1 MKVFACYSDE
11 DEIEYRWNTILQF
24 GESWEVIGTVIMKN
38 PGSAN
43 PLQTEISDSVQELL
57 NGFDASDKW
66 YEFTDDSTLRW
77 VGKLFE
83 ESLGREL
90 NGVIRVFNLFNVKDQ
105 DLGKALDKLAKNK
118 ALKCF
123 TVDNDVKHLCNP
135 IYIGWG
141 DLWKDKNLKSI
152 AQKYFNA
159 ATELNSQEWYLSHKI
174 EDKNNK
180 YSHPQWLMGQGV
192 HSLSSLLHRAKFRVN
207 RTVLSKIELCEVKE
221 ILKSYPKTHENAIK
235 AIERMIDN
243 A

>member
-11 DEIEYRWNTILQF
+11 DEIKYRWNTILQF

-38 PGSAN
+38 PGSAE
-43 PLQTEISDSVQELL
+43 PLKTEISDSVLEML

-66 YEFTDDSTLRW
+66 CEFTDDPTLRW
-77 VGKLFE
+77 VVKLFE
-83 ESLGREL
+83 ESLDREL

-118 ALKCF
+118 ASKCF
-123 TVDNDVKHLCNP
+123 TVDNDIKHLCNP

-152 AQKYFNA
+152 AQKFFNA
-159 ATELNSQEWYLSHKI
+159 AVELNSQWYLSHNI
-174 EDKNNK
+174 EDKNNM
-180 YSHPQWLMGQGV
+180 YSHPQWLMCRRV
-192 HSLSSLLHRAKFRVN
+192 HSLFLLHRAKFRVN

-221 ILKSYPKTHENAIK
+221 ILKSYPKTHENDIK